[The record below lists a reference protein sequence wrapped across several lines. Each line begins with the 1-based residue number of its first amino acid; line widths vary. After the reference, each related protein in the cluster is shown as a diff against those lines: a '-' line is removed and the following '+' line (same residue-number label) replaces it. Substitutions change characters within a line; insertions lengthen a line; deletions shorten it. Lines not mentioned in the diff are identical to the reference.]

1 MSPVTPNAQKS
12 ASYRSLAV
20 LALAGLSIWAHMLA
34 LFVVVIVLIS
44 LAALPKLEPKPKRL
58 LNGVH
63 GLALVASLIGLV
75 RFVIQD
81 AVPGVVEAGDR
92 AASKQAVAKLRGLVV
107 AEDVLRRLHR
117 VDPDGDGVG
126 SAALIP
132 ELGGDVPLRKQK
144 PLEAPLLNRELSRLV
159 DTPIG
164 PAAHGGA
171 YLYVICLPKLG
182 GGWTARPGEPVDE
195 EQAERRWVGYAW
207 PSAETHGLHESYFI
221 DEHERILV
229 FDNNAPK
236 EPRYI
241 GPERPPSCDAA
252 LNGKEAWNV
261 WKGKK
266 ARPRLPG
273 DKP

>member
-1 MSPVTPNAQKS
+1 M
-12 ASYRSLAV
+12 LAV
-20 LALAGLSIWAHMLA
+20 ALLSIWAHMIA
-34 LFVVVIVLIS
+34 LFVVVIVIIS
-44 LAALPKLEPKPKRL
+44 TAALPKLEGAARRL
-58 LNGVH
+58 LYGVH
-63 GLALVASLIGLV
+63 GLALAASLAGLV

-92 AASKQAVAKLRGLVV
+92 AASKQAVAKLRGLLV

-132 ELGGDVPLRKQK
+132 ELGGFVPLRKGK
-144 PLEAPLLNRELSRLV
+144 PLEAPLLNRELHRLV
-159 DTPIG
+159 DTPLG
-164 PAAHGGA
+164 QAAHGGA
-171 YLYVICLPKLG
+171 YLYLICLPRPG

-207 PSAETHGLHESYFI
+207 PSAETHGLYETYFI

-229 FDNNAPK
+229 FANNAPH
-236 EPRYI
+236 EPRYL
-241 GPERPPSCDAA
+241 GPEHPPSCDAA
-252 LNGKEAWNV
+252 LNGKEDWKV
-261 WKGKK
+261 WKGKQ
-266 ARPRLPG
+266 PRDHLPG